1 MLRRRRADGPGRNG
15 FRAGSPLEQ
24 GQSVLLLV
32 VATSI
37 FLIGAL
43 GLAIDG
49 GQMYAQRQLA
59 QAAADAA
66 AEAGMMSIFRGTNAT
81 AAFPFA
87 TETPPIAS
95 SICTMTDGRT
105 PCVYARLNGFGA
117 TASDTVTLG
126 FPTTVSGVT
135 LPSVPVPAFAVTVQ
149 RRLQTGLIRFVG
161 GAATSSITAKATA
174 GLDGTVSPDCMY
186 VLDPSAQN
194 AFQATNGAQVTMNG
208 CSIQVNSTAGAAAL
222 INGAAVVTATAI
234 NVVGGASVS
243 NGGVAN
249 PSPNTG
255 APAVVDPFA
264 AVPAPVVSACTQ
276 TNYSKGSGSWT
287 LNPGVYCGGI
297 SLHNGA
303 IATFN
308 PGIYILKGGG
318 LQLAYSTSTGSGVMF
333 YLTGTNAT
341 YGSVNISNG
350 AAVTFSAQTSG
361 PYLGLLFFQDRA
373 ITSSV
378 NAQFIGGASMQL
390 TGSLYFPTTILYYS
404 NGSSTESYTTGLV
417 AKQISFS
424 GGTSSVLYDPTGLK
438 TGLFSQAIALMQ

>member
-1 MLRRRRADGPGRNG
+1 M
-15 FRAGSPLEQ
+15 EH

-32 VATSI
+32 LATSI

-49 GQMYAQRQLA
+49 GQMYAQWQLA
-59 QAAADAA
+59 QAAADGA

-81 AAFPFA
+81 AAFPFG
-87 TETPPIAS
+87 TSNPPIAS
-95 SICTMTDGRT
+95 STCTTTDGRT

-117 TASDTVTLG
+117 TASDTVTLS

-135 LPSVPVPAFAVTVQ
+135 LTSVPIPALTVTVQ
-149 RRLQTGLIRFVG
+149 RSVKAGLIRLVG
-161 GAATSSITAKATA
+161 GPAASVITAKATA
-174 GLDGTVSPDCMY
+174 GLAGTVSPNCMF
-186 VLDPSAQN
+186 VLDPSGQN
-194 AFQATNGAQVTMNG
+194 AFQATNGSQVTMNG
-208 CSIQVNSTAGAAAL
+208 CAIQVNSTAGAAAL

-255 APAVVDPFA
+255 APAVADPFA
-264 AVPAPVVSACTQ
+264 TVPAPVVSACTQ
-276 TNYSKGSGSWT
+276 TNYSKGSGTWT

-308 PGIYILKGGG
+308 PGTYILNGGG
-318 LQLAYSTSTGSGVMF
+318 LQLAFSTSTGSGLMF

-350 AAVTFSAQTSG
+350 ATVTFSAQSSG
-361 PYLGLLFFQDRA
+361 TYMGLLFFQDRA
-373 ITSSV
+373 ITSNV
-378 NAQFIGGASMQL
+378 NAQFVGGSTMRL
-390 TGSLYFPTTILYYS
+390 TGSLYFPTTVLNYS
-404 NGSSTESYTTGLV
+404 NGSSTAAYSTGLV
-417 AKQISFS
+417 AKQIAFS
-424 GGTSSVLYDPTGLK
+424 GGTSSVLYDPTGLQ
-438 TGLFSQAIALMQ
+438 TGLFSKAIALMQ